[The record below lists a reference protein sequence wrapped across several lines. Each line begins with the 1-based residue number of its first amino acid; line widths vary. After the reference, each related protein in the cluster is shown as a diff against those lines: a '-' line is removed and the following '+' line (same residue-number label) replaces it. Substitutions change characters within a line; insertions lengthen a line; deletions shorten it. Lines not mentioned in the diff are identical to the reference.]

1 MVGWAC
7 WHLSSMLHL
16 SSSMLAPVNL
26 HIPPRHSWMNS
37 SNTAVK
43 VPSNITFF
51 QFSIPFLDNYVLAE
65 GVQYYV
71 YVFGV
76 NATCPNARSSA
87 VSPPTTV
94 IVSPPTDGEVVV
106 NNNQGTM
113 PASDTISYVLQLTFL
128 EWLF

>member
-1 MVGWAC
+1 
-7 WHLSSMLHL
+7 
-16 SSSMLAPVNL
+16 
-26 HIPPRHSWMNS
+26 MNAS
-37 SNTAVK
+37 GTSVK
-43 VPSNITFF
+43 APSNVSFY

-87 VSPPTTV
+87 VSPSTTV
-94 IVSPPTDGEVVV
+94 IVSPPADGEVVV

-113 PASDTISYVLQLTFL
+113 QASDTISYVLRHITGCTRP
-128 EWLF
+128 